1 MIPQGRAAPK
11 AVLWEWRCPML
22 LPVLFSAALALA
34 PQGSPKQDI
43 KEAGKEVGHAFKEGG
58 KQVGHAAAKGGKAVG
73 RVAKKGG
80 KAVGKGAKEAA
91 HGVKD
96 AFNGK

>member
-1 MIPQGRAAPK
+1 MFLPALFAAT
-11 AVLWEWRCPML
+11 LSL
-22 LPVLFSAALALA
+22 S

-58 KQVGHAAAKGGKAVG
+58 KQVGHAAVKGGKAVG
-73 RVAKKGG
+73 HVAKKGG
-80 KAVGKGAKEAA
+80 KAVGKGAKETA

-96 AFNGK
+96 AFDGK